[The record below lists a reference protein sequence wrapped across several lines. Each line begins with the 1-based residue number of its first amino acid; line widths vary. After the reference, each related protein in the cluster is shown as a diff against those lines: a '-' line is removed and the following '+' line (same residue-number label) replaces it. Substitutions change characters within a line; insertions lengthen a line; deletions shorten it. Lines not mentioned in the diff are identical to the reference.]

1 MPVVTCMKA
10 KLVSETTWLVYAIA
24 KINIFKPQQLGFYQW
39 ESSKELL
46 KNTKSITYRNLT
58 AEASK

>member
-1 MPVVTCMKA
+1 MKA

>member
-1 MPVVTCMKA
+1 MKA
-10 KLVSETTWLVYAIA
+10 KLVSETTWLVCAIA